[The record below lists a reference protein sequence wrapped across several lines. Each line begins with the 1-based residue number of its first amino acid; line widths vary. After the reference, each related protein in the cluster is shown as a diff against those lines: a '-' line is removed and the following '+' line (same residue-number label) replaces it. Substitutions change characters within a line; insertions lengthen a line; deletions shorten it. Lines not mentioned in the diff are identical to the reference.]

1 MDLHPPTVKTLT
13 VMITSIATGS
23 EEPANKTHGSH
34 RPFGSH
40 ISTMRNSQ
48 QKPPSNLGSKL
59 DL

>member
-1 MDLHPPTVKTLT
+1 MKTQT
-13 VMITSIATGS
+13 VMITSFLTGS
-23 EEPANKTHGSH
+23 EKPANKTHGSH

-48 QKPPSNLGSKL
+48 QKPASNLGSKL